1 MLNANNNQFKLAN
14 RKQATGDSF
23 KKLLVD
29 YLADNYGRMIKN
41 YLAAMPSTTK
51 NLIVSFKDNRLHLG
65 NNGKYKE
72 LIVKIPLSE
81 MPLSEMIMPND
92 KLVRRILQTYID
104 NICQFQW
111 KISRLLKYYTK
122 SDKLEQSYWNY
133 LYAQVIETNGNL
145 PSKGRRDEFILFVL
159 TNWDLYVPFTEQQ
172 IKNILKTLEN
182 QTSNPLARTLLM
194 KLFPFIT
201 NQELVVA
208 YLPCVDYLVEMP
220 IKYLTTI
227 YYEKIE
233 YLKSSFTNRKNC
245 SLISRHAQVAWQVND
260 EHDVDFLIDFLLSNL
275 SNGDLYLLD
284 DFKQGISTFV
294 FNKGSRLY
302 CLAKI
307 DMLRQFAYLKS
318 ITDVITYLKLFL
330 K

>member
-1 MLNANNNQFKLAN
+1 MLNVNNNQFKLTS
-14 RKQATGDSF
+14 RKQATDTNF
-23 KKLLVD
+23 KKLLID

-41 YLAAMPSTTK
+41 YLAAIPSTTK

-81 MPLSEMIMPND
+81 MIMPND

-104 NICQFQW
+104 EIFQFKW
-111 KISRLLKYYTK
+111 KISRLLKYYAK
-122 SDKLEQSYWNY
+122 SDKLEQSYQNY
-133 LYAQVIETNGNL
+133 LYAQVIETNGN
-145 PSKGRRDEFILFVL
+145 PPFKGNRTNEFILFVL
-159 TNWDLYVPFTEQQ
+159 TNWDLYMPFTEKQ
-172 IKNILKTLEN
+172 IKNILKSLKN
-182 QTSNPLARTLLM
+182 QTNNPLARTLLM
-194 KLFPFIT
+194 KLQPFIT
-201 NQELVVA
+201 NQELVAA

-233 YLKSSFTNRKNC
+233 DLKSSFTNRKNC
-245 SLISRHAQVAWQVND
+245 SLISRHAQVAWQIND

-284 DFKQGISTFV
+284 DFKQGISTFI
-294 FNKGSRLY
+294 FNKDSRLY

-307 DMLRQFAYLKS
+307 DTLRQFARLKS